1 MQLLKFDWNP
11 ITGIDIV
18 GNFKLHFYSL
28 MWVVAFILGWY
39 IMKRIFTKEK
49 VSIDYLD
56 PLFIYTVLATM
67 LGARLGHVLFYQ
79 SELISQDFFSIFLPF
94 KFKGGFEFTGFQGLA
109 SHGAAIGIIVGM
121 YLYRK
126 KYKYKSL
133 LWILDRIVITVAS
146 GAVFIRIGNF
156 INSEIIG
163 NVVKNQDFPL
173 GVRFVQNYYGA
184 INQRRDITQ
193 ETGIRN
199 VKKAYAAVTEN
210 PKFQNLLDAVPY
222 RHPSQLYESFCYI
235 FVFLILW
242 YFYAK
247 TPKKDQSGFLF
258 GLFLVLLWTIRF
270 FIEFTK
276 EPQGEEYINW
286 AGLNTGQW
294 LSIPFVIIG
303 LYFMFV
309 YKPKT
314 TNA

>member
-1 MQLLKFDWNP
+1 MHVLKFDWNP
-11 ITGIDIV
+11 ITGIDII

-28 MWVVAFILGWY
+28 MWVVAFVIGWQ

-49 VSIDYLD
+49 ISLEYLD

-79 SELISQDFFSIFLPF
+79 SELISEDFFSIFLPF

-126 KYKYKSL
+126 KYNYKSL
-133 LWILDRIVITVAS
+133 LWILDRIVISVAS

-163 NVVKNQDFPL
+163 EESGDFPL
-173 GVRFVQNYYGA
+173 GVRFIQEYYNKYEA
-184 INQRRDITQ
+184 VRA
-193 ETGIRN
+193 TGIKD
-199 VKKAYAAVTEN
+199 VQKAYNAIAET
-210 PKFQNLLDAVPY
+210 PQFANLLNEVPY
-222 RHPSQLYESFCYI
+222 RHPAQLYESFCYI

-242 YFYAK
+242 YFYTK
-247 TPKKDQSGFLF
+247 TTKKDQTGFLF
-258 GLFLVLLWTIRF
+258 GLFLVLLWTVRF
-270 FIEFTK
+270 FVEFVK
-276 EPQGEEYINW
+276 EAQNLERASW
-286 AGLNTGQW
+286 ALNTGQL
-294 LSIPFVIIG
+294 LSIPFVILG
-303 LYFMFV
+303 LYFMFI

-314 TNA
+314 AVK

>member
-1 MQLLKFDWNP
+1 MHLLKFDWNP

-28 MWVVAFILGWY
+28 MWVIAFVIGWY
-39 IMKRIFTKEK
+39 LMKRIFTKEK
-49 VSIDYLD
+49 VSLDYLD

-79 SELISQDFFSIFLPF
+79 SELISEDFFSIFLPF

-109 SHGAAIGIIVGM
+109 SHGAAIGIIIGM

-133 LWILDRIVITVAS
+133 LWILDRVVITVAS

-163 NVVKNQDFPL
+163 KITDSSF
-173 GVRFVQNYYGA
+173 GVRFIQDQYYKSEIVQ
-184 INQRRDITQ
+184 R
-193 ETGIRN
+193 TGIKD
-199 VKKAYAAVTEN
+199 VQKAYAAVTDN
-210 PKFQNLLDAVPY
+210 PQFSELLEKVPY

-235 FVFLILW
+235 FVFLILF
-242 YFYAK
+242 YFYSK
-247 TPKKDQSGFLF
+247 TDKKNQQGFLF
-258 GLFLVLLWTIRF
+258 GLFLILLWTIRF

-276 EPQGEEYINW
+276 EPQGDEYINW
-286 AGLNTGQW
+286 FGLNTGQW
-294 LSIPFVIIG
+294 LSIPFVLIG

-309 YKPKT
+309 YKPKS
-314 TNA
+314 AVK

>member
-28 MWVVAFILGWY
+28 MWVIAFILGWY
-39 IMKRIFTKEK
+39 IMKRILTKEK
-49 VSIDYLD
+49 VSLEYLD

-79 SELISQDFFSIFLPF
+79 SELISEDFFSIFLPF

-109 SHGAAIGIIVGM
+109 SHGAAIGIIIGM

-126 KYKYKSL
+126 KYNYKSL
-133 LWILDRIVITVAS
+133 LWILDRVVIAVAS

-163 NVVKNQDFPL
+163 KITDSNL
-173 GVRFVQNYYGA
+173 GVRFIQDQYYKSEIVQ
-184 INQRRDITQ
+184 R
-193 ETGIRN
+193 TGIKN
-199 VKKAYAAVTEN
+199 VQKAYNAVTNN

-222 RHPSQLYESFCYI
+222 RHPSQLYESFSYI

-242 YFYAK
+242 YFYSK
-247 TPKKDQSGFLF
+247 TQKRGQTGFLF
-258 GLFLVLLWTIRF
+258 GLFLILLWTIRF
-270 FIEFTK
+270 FVEFTK

-286 AGLNTGQW
+286 ANLNTGQW
-294 LSIPFVIIG
+294 LSIPFILIG

-314 TNA
+314 VVK

>member
-1 MQLLKFDWNP
+1 MHLLKFDWNP

-28 MWVVAFILGWY
+28 MWVVAFVIGWY

-49 VSIDYLD
+49 VSLDYLD

-121 YLYRK
+121 YLYRR
-126 KYKYKSL
+126 KYNYKSL
-133 LWILDRIVITVAS
+133 LWILDRVVITVAS

-163 NVVKNQDFPL
+163 KITDSNL
-173 GVRFVQNYYGA
+173 GVRFIQDYYYKS
-184 INQRRDITQ
+184 QITQ
-193 ETGIRN
+193 LTGIKD
-199 VKKAYAAVTEN
+199 VKKAYTAVTEN
-210 PKFQNLLDAVPY
+210 PQFAELLDKVPY
-222 RHPSQLYESFCYI
+222 RHPAQLYESFCYI

-242 YFYAK
+242 YFYSK
-247 TPKKDQSGFLF
+247 TDKKNQSGFLF
-258 GLFLVLLWTIRF
+258 GLFLILLWTIRF
-270 FIEFTK
+270 FVEFTK

-286 AGLNTGQW
+286 FGLNTGQW
-294 LSIPFVIIG
+294 LSIPFVLIG

-309 YKPKT
+309 YKPKSLVK
-314 TNA
+314 